1 VGSDIREASIARASL
16 AKQRQ
21 DALARSAK
29 EIFPDIDVLCTV
41 SSLLV
46 RGSGKTNPLHAINTN
61 QNLIGL
67 VNTSGV
73 SIHHVGNRA
82 RICPTAFI
90 LRERALRMVN
100 RWCVA
105 TGKAPTCDIAP

>member
-1 VGSDIREASIARASL
+1 VICEASIAKASL

-41 SSLLV
+41 
-46 RGSGKTNPLHAINTN
+46 RHCWFARRRPDAPLHAINTN

-67 VNTSGV
+67 VNGSAV
-73 SIHHVGNRA
+73 SIHHLGNCA
-82 RICPTAFI
+82 PICP
-90 LRERALRMVN
+90 
-100 RWCVA
+100 
-105 TGKAPTCDIAP
+105 